1 MATINTDIAQK
12 IDIIVREDNTATINL
27 NITDSSGS
35 AFDLTGY
42 SVKFIVQNN
51 NGEVMFDLTNGT
63 SDGITNPADGTGT
76 LDSTGKCVIKIETSE
91 TSLIPGTYK
100 HKLVLINSGVSTQ
113 TWMYGKFKVNN
124 D

>member
-42 SVKFIVQNN
+42 DVKFLVQNN
-51 NGEVMFDLTNGT
+51 DGEVMLNLSNGSTN
-63 SDGITNPADGTGT
+63 GITNPANGTGT
-76 LDSTGKCVIKIETSE
+76 LDSTGKCVIKIESTQ
-91 TSLIPGTYK
+91 TNLIPGTYK
-100 HKLVLINSGVSTQ
+100 HKLVLIKAGVSTQ

>member
-12 IDIIVREDNTATINL
+12 IDIIVREDNTATISL
-27 NITDSSGS
+27 NITDSSGL

-42 SVKFIVQNN
+42 TVKFIVQNN
-51 NGEVMFDLTNGT
+51 SGDDMFSLSNGT

-76 LDSTGKCVIKIETSE
+76 LDATGKCIIKMEISD

-100 HKLVLINSGVSTQ
+100 HKLILINSGVSTQ
-113 TWMYGKFKVNN
+113 TWMYGKFKVNK